1 MQGADELIKRNGM
14 AHVKHYKEIQIKS
27 NGVVQ
32 IVLANNDFGGVQ
44 VRNVLEKLNFV
55 LKRYGKKCNTIVLY
69 ADEFCPKDKLSYII
83 LEVIIYELIE
93 TYHKKVFLYVKQG
106 RHKINTY
113 GLKES
118 ILHDFINGTVD
129 ITGFCREFERKSRVR
144 PNTFRRLVDSKEGIA
159 VSQLMTDVK
168 SFLKKF
174 EIDKDDSKSIA
185 GIVSELA
192 DNACEHAQSDC
203 LVDIDVSENHYKED
217 GDEEEYYSINIC
229 VLNFSNILLGDQL
242 KEKMCDDSIMKYNRY
257 ADILEAYKYHINL
270 FNQNYSEKHFF
281 VFFSFQDKISGRASA
296 RNTGGRGLAE
306 IVREL
311 EKRVDVY
318 ECYVLS
324 GDKVI
329 FFHPD
334 CLETDNRGYITF
346 NTKNDFIYGKPD
358 SKVVSYSS
366 TNLCGTGYNLALIYK
381 RSK

>member
-1 MQGADELIKRNGM
+1 
-14 AHVKHYKEIQIKS
+14 
-27 NGVVQ
+27 
-32 IVLANNDFGGVQ
+32 
-44 VRNVLEKLNFV
+44 
-55 LKRYGKKCNTIVLY
+55 
-69 ADEFCPKDKLSYII
+69 
-83 LEVIIYELIE
+83 
-93 TYHKKVFLYVKQG
+93 
-106 RHKINTY
+106 
-113 GLKES
+113 
-118 ILHDFINGTVD
+118 
-129 ITGFCREFERKSRVR
+129 
-144 PNTFRRLVDSKEGIA
+144 
-159 VSQLMTDVK
+159 
-168 SFLKKF
+168 
-174 EIDKDDSKSIA
+174 
-185 GIVSELA
+185 
-192 DNACEHAQSDC
+192 
-203 LVDIDVSENHYKED
+203 
-217 GDEEEYYSINIC
+217 
-229 VLNFSNILLGDQL
+229 
-242 KEKMCDDSIMKYNRY
+242 MCDDSIMKYNRY

-281 VFFSFQDKISGRASA
+281 ALASFQDKISGRASA

-366 TNLCGTGYNLALIYK
+366 TNLCGTGYNLASIYK

>member
-55 LKRYGKKCNTIVLY
+55 LKRYGKKCNNLFNTDNKMEL
-69 ADEFCPKDKLSYII
+69 
-83 LEVIIYELIE
+83 IYELIE

-270 FNQNYSEKHFF
+270 FNQNY
-281 VFFSFQDKISGRASA
+281 
-296 RNTGGRGLAE
+296 
-306 IVREL
+306 
-311 EKRVDVY
+311 